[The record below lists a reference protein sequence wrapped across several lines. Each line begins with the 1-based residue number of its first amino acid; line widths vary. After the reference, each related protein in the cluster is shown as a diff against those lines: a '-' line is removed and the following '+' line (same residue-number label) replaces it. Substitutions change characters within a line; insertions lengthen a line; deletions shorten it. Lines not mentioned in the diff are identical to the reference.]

1 MQYWCEDREMIQWNR
16 RESLKKDSDICSS
29 YDKGSTAVGKS
40 LFKKKILS
48 QFDVI

>member
-29 YDKGSTAVGKS
+29 MIKVALQWGKES
-40 LFKKKILS
+40 FQKKILS